1 VGVNRGLESGRLRA
15 QFTRSSGSAGSGVVA
30 TMTFR
35 GLRAGTATV
44 SVEALALT
52 TGAGIVAVPV
62 PGAARVTV
70 GP

>member
-1 VGVNRGLESGRLRA
+1 
-15 QFTRSSGSAGSGVVA
+15 
-30 TMTFR
+30 MTFR

-52 TGAGIVAVPV
+52 TGAGIVAVPA
-62 PGAARVTV
+62 PGAARATV